1 MKILIVEDEQSI
13 VDALK
18 EKFTMA
24 GHAVSVAKDGVEGIV
39 TALKELPEVILLD
52 IKMPRKDGFEMLK
65 ELRENDWGKKVR
77 VIVLTN
83 LNDPTHIADMLEAGA
98 NEYLVKTEWKLN
110 ELLDHLVEKV
120 S

>member
-1 MKILIVEDEQSI
+1 MKILIVEDETPLLE
-13 VDALK
+13 ALSTK
-18 EKFTMA
+18 LSGA
-24 GHAVSVAKDGVEGIV
+24 GHDICIAKDGVEGVTTAFSERPDIV
-39 TALKELPEVILLD
+39 LLD
-52 IKMPRKDGFEMLK
+52 IKMPRKDGLQMLK
-65 ELRENDWGKKVR
+65 ELREGEWGKEVR

-83 LNDPTHIADMLEAGA
+83 LNDPEHIADMLEAGA